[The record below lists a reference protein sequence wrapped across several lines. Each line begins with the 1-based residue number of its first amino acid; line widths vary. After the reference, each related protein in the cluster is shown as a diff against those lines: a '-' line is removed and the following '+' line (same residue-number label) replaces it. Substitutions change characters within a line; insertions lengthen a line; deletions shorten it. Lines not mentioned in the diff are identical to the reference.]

1 MAGQA
6 TDARAQLS
14 DARAHTPPQTIHDRE
29 NTIHAKFRDGRIPD
43 ATITA
48 STKTVKRMVSKNGKG
63 II

>member
-1 MAGQA
+1 M
-6 TDARAQLS
+6 S
-14 DARAHTPPQTIHDRE
+14 KPYVPPVKPYIPPQQTIHDRE

>member
-1 MAGQA
+1 M
-6 TDARAQLS
+6 S
-14 DARAHTPPQTIHDRE
+14 KPYVPPVKSYIPPQQTIHDRE

>member
-1 MAGQA
+1 M
-6 TDARAQLS
+6 S
-14 DARAHTPPQTIHDRE
+14 KPYVPPVKPYIPPQQTIHDRE
-29 NTIHAKFRDGRIPD
+29 NTIHAKFRDGPVPG

>member
-1 MAGQA
+1 MSSMATLRQTGGNPLRCRGQA
-6 TDARAQLS
+6 V
-14 DARAHTPPQTIHDRE
+14 HDKV
-29 NTIHAKFRDGRIPD
+29 NTIRANFQDGPGSD

>member
-1 MAGQA
+1 M
-6 TDARAQLS
+6 S
-14 DARAHTPPQTIHDRE
+14 KPYVPPVKPYIPPQQTIHDRE
-29 NTIHAKFRDGRIPD
+29 NTIHAKFRDGPVPD

>member
-1 MAGQA
+1 M
-6 TDARAQLS
+6 S
-14 DARAHTPPQTIHDRE
+14 KPYVPPVKPYIPPQQTIHDRE
-29 NTIHAKFRDGRIPD
+29 NTIHAKFRDGHLPD